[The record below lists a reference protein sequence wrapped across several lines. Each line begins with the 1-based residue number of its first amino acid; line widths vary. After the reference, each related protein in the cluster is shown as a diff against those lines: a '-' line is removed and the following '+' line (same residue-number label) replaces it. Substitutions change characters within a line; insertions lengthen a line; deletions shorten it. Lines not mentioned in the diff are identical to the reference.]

1 MGPVRTI
8 TRLLSDPVVVAI
20 TGWSESPSTRETG
33 ALASPAAP
41 GRALRGLGWFLGLG
55 LVGLAVL
62 LTGLIWDA
70 GLHARNPELAHQ
82 EGLFTL
88 SNPGHLL
95 LFVGILT
102 VAVGM
107 VGAAWT
113 GLGLTTDPRRSRR
126 ARSLLLLS
134 MAYITTLSGV
144 TLDRAA
150 NAEAAAH
157 GRGAG
162 HVHAAGSD
170 KAGADHAHAAGHDKA
185 GVGGAPEAG
194 HQKAAHQKAAHQEAG
209 ARQHATDPC
218 RPTAAQSRAA
228 RKLAADTRGGLTR
241 FADLR
246 DARRA
251 GYAPHVRARRATKHY
266 FKAAYVVDGRVLDP
280 TRPEGLFYA
289 HTDRGP
295 VLVAAVYLMNRAG
308 EPGREVGGCLTRWH
322 VHDDLC
328 SSDPAKGLI
337 SGARTRSGRC
347 PPGQV
352 AWAGPSFLHAWT
364 IDVPGGPFA
373 PHVADRDV
381 LGQLHAT
388 PRPR

>member
-20 TGWSESPSTRETG
+20 TGWSASPTTRETG
-33 ALASPAAP
+33 ALASPSAP

-55 LVGLAVL
+55 LVGLVVL
-62 LTGLIWDA
+62 LTGVIWDA

-107 VGAAWT
+107 VGAAWIR
-113 GLGLTTDPRRSRR
+113 LGLTTDPRRSCL
-126 ARSLLLLS
+126 ARYLLLFS
-134 MAYITTLSGV
+134 MVYLATVSVLV
-144 TLDRAA
+144 LNRAA
-150 NAEAAAH
+150 NAEAAAQGH
-157 GRGAG
+157 GAG
-162 HVHAAGSD
+162 HVHASGHDEISAG
-170 KAGADHAHAAGHDKA
+170 HAHASGHD
-185 GVGGAPEAG
+185 EASPG
-194 HQKAAHQKAAHQEAG
+194 EHATGSCQPTSAQVAAAHQLG
-209 ARQHATDPC
+209 
-218 RPTAAQSRAA
+218 
-228 RKLAADTRGGLTR
+228 ADTRGGLTR

-251 GYAPHVRARRATKHY
+251 GYAPHERVPRPLKHY
-266 FKAAYVVDGRVLDP
+266 FKAAYVIDGRVLDP
-280 TRPEGLFYA
+280 TRPEGLLYA

-295 VLVAAVYLMNRAG
+295 VLVAAVYMMNRAG

-322 VHDDLC
+322 VHHELC

-337 SGARTRSGRC
+337 SGVRTRGGSC

-352 AWAGPSFLHAWT
+352 SWAAPPFLHVWT
-364 IDVPGGPFA
+364 IDFPGGPFA
-373 PHVADRDV
+373 PHVAVRDV
-381 LGQLHAT
+381 FGQLHAT

>member
-8 TRLLSDPVVVAI
+8 TDLLLDPIATGI
-20 TGWSESPSTRETG
+20 TGWTESPTSRETDTP
-33 ALASPAAP
+33 ASPSAP

-55 LVGLAVL
+55 LVGLVVL
-62 LTGLIWDA
+62 LIGVIWDA

-88 SNPGHLL
+88 SNPGHFS

-126 ARSLLLLS
+126 ARCLLLFS
-134 MAYITTLSGV
+134 MAYLTSLSV
-144 TLDRAA
+144 MTLDRAA

-157 GRGAG
+157 GHGAG
-162 HVHAAGSD
+162 HVHASGTDEIS
-170 KAGADHAHAAGHDKA
+170 AGH
-185 GVGGAPEAG
+185 APASGHDEASPG
-194 HQKAAHQKAAHQEAG
+194 E
-209 ARQHATDPC
+209 HATGSC
-218 RPTAAQSRAA
+218 QPTSAQVAAANQLS
-228 RKLAADTRGGLTR
+228 ADTRGGLTR

-251 GYAPHVRARRATKHY
+251 GYAPHERVRRPLKHY
-266 FKAAYVVDGRVLDP
+266 FNAVYVTDGRVLDP
-280 TRPEGLFYA
+280 TRPEGLLYA

-295 VLVAAVYLMNRAG
+295 VLVAAVYMMNRAG

-322 VHDDLC
+322 VHHELC

-337 SGARTRSGRC
+337 SGVRTRSGSC

-352 AWAGPSFLHAWT
+352 AWAAPPFLHVWT
-364 IDVPGGPFA
+364 IDFPGGPF
-373 PHVADRDV
+373 PQHVADSDV
-381 LGQLHAT
+381 FGQLHAT